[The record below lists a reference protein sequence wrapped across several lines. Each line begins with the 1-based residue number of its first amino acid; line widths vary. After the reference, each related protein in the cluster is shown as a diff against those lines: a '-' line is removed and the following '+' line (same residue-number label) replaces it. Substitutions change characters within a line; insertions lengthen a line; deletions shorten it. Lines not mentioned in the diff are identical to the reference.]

1 MPPYSE
7 NQENEDPNNCHSLK
21 NLLDQDEELKC
32 ARKAAKKAKRDKK
45 ALQEVS
51 VYSNIAHW
59 IHFTE
64 WYPVATVY

>member
-1 MPPYSE
+1 MPPYSG
-7 NQENEDPNNCHSLK
+7 NQENEDPNNCHSPK
-21 NLLDQDEELKC
+21 NLLDQDEELK
-32 ARKAAKKAKRDKK
+32 RTHKAAKKAKRYKK

-64 WYPVATVY
+64 FATVY

>member
-7 NQENEDPNNCHSLK
+7 NQENEDPNNRHSPK
-21 NLLDQDEELKC
+21 NLLDQDEELKH

-51 VYSNIAHW
+51 VYSNIVH
-59 IHFTE
+59 
-64 WYPVATVY
+64 